1 MGATLESVL
10 ILLAA
15 AVLVVGVFRSLH
27 LPPLVGYLCVGL
39 VVGPHALGLIADSR
53 DTDHLAEFGV
63 VFLMF
68 SIGLEFSLPRLF
80 QMRRLVLGLGGAQ
93 VAVTMAL
100 VIGVTL
106 PFLDDWRAAF
116 AVAGALAMSST
127 AIVVRM
133 LADRMQLDT
142 PHGRAALGVLLMQ
155 DLAVVPLLIVIP
167 ALGGS
172 AETMAGALALA
183 ALKAAVV
190 LAVILFF
197 GQRLMRP
204 WFHAVARRRSHEL
217 FITNVLLI
225 TLGLAY
231 ITEIAGLSLA
241 LGAFLAGM
249 LISETEYRHQVE
261 EDIKPFREVLLGL
274 FFVTVGM
281 KLDLAVVAVNVL
293 AVAGVFGLTTL
304 AKFGIVFVL
313 ARAFGSPTGVAMRS
327 GLALA
332 QAGEFGLVL
341 IGLGAARDVVDP
353 VIAQVTTAG
362 MLLSMLLAPLLIQHS
377 DRLVLRFSK
386 AEWMLRSLQLHQV
399 AVQSLASERHII
411 ICGYGRTGQSLAR
424 FLQRAEVSYVALD
437 LDPDRVREAAA
448 AGETVVYGDASR
460 RETLVAAGISRAA
473 ALIISYS
480 DTASS
485 LKVLHVAHEVAPSVP
500 VVVRTADDTELDR
513 LTEAGAAEVVPETF
527 ESSLILASNALLLV
541 GVPVRRVL
549 TLLRDIRKERYRLL
563 RGFYSGATDEP
574 ADLDEAAQAR
584 LHSVTLSDAA
594 FAVGRSLGELAL
606 GATGVDVTAVR
617 RRNIRAEEPGPETR
631 LQGGDVVV
639 LLGTP
644 AALEAAEMRLL
655 QGTPARVTVLSG

>member
-1 MGATLESVL
+1 
-10 ILLAA
+10 
-15 AVLVVGVFRSLH
+15 
-27 LPPLVGYLCVGL
+27 
-39 VVGPHALGLIADSR
+39 
-53 DTDHLAEFGV
+53 
-63 VFLMF
+63 
-68 SIGLEFSLPRLF
+68 
-80 QMRRLVLGLGGAQ
+80 
-93 VAVTMAL
+93 
-100 VIGVTL
+100 
-106 PFLDDWRAAF
+106 
-116 AVAGALAMSST
+116 
-127 AIVVRM
+127 
-133 LADRMQLDT
+133 
-142 PHGRAALGVLLMQ
+142 
-155 DLAVVPLLIVIP
+155 
-167 ALGGS
+167 
-172 AETMAGALALA
+172 
-183 ALKAAVV
+183 
-190 LAVILFF
+190 
-197 GQRLMRP
+197 
-204 WFHAVARRRSHEL
+204 
-217 FITNVLLI
+217 
-225 TLGLAY
+225 
-231 ITEIAGLSLA
+231 
-241 LGAFLAGM
+241 
-249 LISETEYRHQVE
+249 
-261 EDIKPFREVLLGL
+261 
-274 FFVTVGM
+274 
-281 KLDLAVVAVNVL
+281 
-293 AVAGVFGLTTL
+293 
-304 AKFGIVFVL
+304 
-313 ARAFGSPTGVAMRS
+313 
-327 GLALA
+327 
-332 QAGEFGLVL
+332 
-341 IGLGAARDVVDP
+341 VDP

>member
-1 MGATLESVL
+1 MGTTLESVL

-15 AVLVVGVFRSLH
+15 AVLVVGVFRTLH

-39 VVGPHALGLIADSR
+39 LVGPHALGLIADSR

-80 QMRRLVLGLGGAQ
+80 QMRRMVLGLGGAQ

-100 VIGVTL
+100 IIAATL

-155 DLAVVPLLIVIP
+155 DLVVVPLLIVIP

-190 LAVILFF
+190 LSVILFF

-217 FITNVLLI
+217 FIANVLLI

-231 ITEIAGLSLA
+231 VTEIAGLSLA

-281 KLDLAVVAVNVL
+281 KLDLAVVTVNLL
-293 AVAGVFGLTTL
+293 AVAGVFALTTL
-304 AKFGIVFVL
+304 VKFAVVFAL
-313 ARAFGSPTGVAMRS
+313 ARAFGSPTGAAMRS

-353 VIAQVTTAG
+353 VVAQVTTAG

-377 DRLVLRFSK
+377 DRLVMRFSK
-386 AEWMLRSLQLHQV
+386 AEWMLRALQLHQV

-424 FLQRAEVSYVALD
+424 FLQRADVSYVALD

-485 LKVLHVAHEVAPSVP
+485 LKVLHVAHEVAPAVP

-513 LTEAGAAEVVPETF
+513 LTQAGAAEVVPETF

-549 TLLRDIRKERYRLL
+549 TLLRDVRKERYRLL

-584 LHSVTLSDAA
+584 LHSVALSDAA
-594 FAVGRSLGELAL
+594 YAVGRSLGELAM
-606 GATGVDVTAVR
+606 GATGADVTAVR
-617 RRNIRAEEPGPETR
+617 RRNIRAEDPGPETR

-655 QGTPARVTVLSG
+655 QGTPARVPPLSG

>member
-1 MGATLESVL
+1 MGATLETVL

-15 AVLVVGVFRSLH
+15 SVLVVGLFRTLS
-27 LPPLVGYLCVGL
+27 LPPLLGYLCVGL
-39 VVGPHALGLIADSR
+39 VAGPHALAWIEQSPT
-53 DTDHLAEFGV
+53 TDHLGELGV

-93 VAVTMAL
+93 VALTMTA
-100 VIGVTL
+100 VIAATL
-106 PFLDDWRAAF
+106 PVLGAWPAAF
-116 AVAGALAMSST
+116 ALAGALTMSST

-142 PHGRAALGVLLMQ
+142 PHGRAAMGILLMQ
-155 DLAVVPLLIVIP
+155 DLAVVPLLIIVP

-172 AETMAGALALA
+172 AETMANALAFA
-183 ALKAAVV
+183 ALKAAIV
-190 LAVILFF
+190 LGVILFL

-217 FITNVLLI
+217 FIANVLLI

-231 ITEIAGLSLA
+231 VTEIAGLSLA

-261 EDIKPFREVLLGL
+261 DDIKPFREVLLGL

-281 KLDLAVVAVNVL
+281 KLDLATVAVNAL
-293 AVAGVFGLTTL
+293 AVAGVFLLTSVL
-304 AKFGIVFVL
+304 KFAIIFALG
-313 ARAFGSPTGVAMRS
+313 RAFGSPTGAAMRTA
-327 GLALA
+327 LAVA

-341 IGLGAARDVVDP
+341 IGLGASNGVVDP
-353 VIAQVTTAG
+353 VVAQVALAG
-362 MLLSMLLAPLLIQHS
+362 MLLSMLVAPLLIQHS

-386 AEWMLRSLQLHQV
+386 SEWMLRSLQLHQV
-399 AVQSLASERHII
+399 AVQSLASDRHIV
-411 ICGYGRTGQSLAR
+411 ICGFGRTGQSLAR
-424 FLQRAEVSYVALD
+424 FLQRAGVSYVALD

-473 ALIISYS
+473 ALVISYA

-485 LKVLHVAHEVAPSVP
+485 LKVLHVAHEVAPEVP
-500 VVVRTADDTELDR
+500 VVVRTADDAELDR
-513 LTEAGAAEVVPETF
+513 LTQAGAAEVVPETF

-549 TLLRDIRKERYRLL
+549 TLLRDVRKERYRLL
-563 RGFYSGATDEP
+563 RGFYSGATDET
-574 ADLDEAAQAR
+574 ANVEEAAQSR
-584 LHSVTLSDAA
+584 LHSVTLSESAYAA
-594 FAVGRSLGELAL
+594 GRTLGELAI
-606 GATGVDVTAVR
+606 GTTGVDVTAVR
-617 RRNIRAEEPGPETR
+617 RRGIRAEEPGPETR
-631 LQGGDVVV
+631 LQIGDVVV
-639 LLGTP
+639 LLGRP
-644 AALEAAEMRLL
+644 EQLEAAEMRLL
-655 QGTPARVTVLSG
+655 QGLATRSSTLSG

>member
-15 AVLVVGVFRSLH
+15 AVLVVGVFRTLQ
-27 LPPLVGYLCVGL
+27 LPPLVGYLFVGL

-93 VAVTMAL
+93 VAATMVL
-100 VIGVTL
+100 VIAVTL

-190 LAVILFF
+190 LAVILFL

-217 FITNVLLI
+217 FIANVLLI

-293 AVAGVFGLTTL
+293 AVAGVFALTTL

-341 IGLGAARDVVDP
+341 MGLAAARGVVDP

-386 AEWMLRSLQLHQV
+386 AEWLLRSLQLHQV

-473 ALIISYS
+473 ALIISYA

-549 TLLRDIRKERYRLL
+549 TLLRDIRRERYRLL

-655 QGTPARVTVLSG
+655 QGTPARVATLSG

>member
-1 MGATLESVL
+1 
-10 ILLAA
+10 
-15 AVLVVGVFRSLH
+15 
-27 LPPLVGYLCVGL
+27 
-39 VVGPHALGLIADSR
+39 
-53 DTDHLAEFGV
+53 
-63 VFLMF
+63 
-68 SIGLEFSLPRLF
+68 
-80 QMRRLVLGLGGAQ
+80 
-93 VAVTMAL
+93 
-100 VIGVTL
+100 
-106 PFLDDWRAAF
+106 
-116 AVAGALAMSST
+116 
-127 AIVVRM
+127 
-133 LADRMQLDT
+133 
-142 PHGRAALGVLLMQ
+142 
-155 DLAVVPLLIVIP
+155 
-167 ALGGS
+167 
-172 AETMAGALALA
+172 
-183 ALKAAVV
+183 
-190 LAVILFF
+190 
-197 GQRLMRP
+197 
-204 WFHAVARRRSHEL
+204 
-217 FITNVLLI
+217 
-225 TLGLAY
+225 
-231 ITEIAGLSLA
+231 
-241 LGAFLAGM
+241 
-249 LISETEYRHQVE
+249 
-261 EDIKPFREVLLGL
+261 
-274 FFVTVGM
+274 M

-399 AVQSLASERHII
+399 AVQSLASERHLI

>member
-1 MGATLESVL
+1 MGTTLESVL

-15 AVLVVGVFRSLH
+15 AVLVVGVFRTLQ

-39 VVGPHALGLIADSR
+39 LVGPHALGLIADSR

-80 QMRRLVLGLGGAQ
+80 QMRRMVLGLGGAQ

-100 VIGVTL
+100 IIAATL

-155 DLAVVPLLIVIP
+155 DLVVVPLLIVIP

-190 LAVILFF
+190 LSVILFF

-217 FITNVLLI
+217 FIANVLLI

-231 ITEIAGLSLA
+231 VTEIAGLSLA

-281 KLDLAVVAVNVL
+281 KLDLAVVTVNLL
-293 AVAGVFGLTTL
+293 AVAGVFALTTL
-304 AKFGIVFVL
+304 VKFAVVFAL
-313 ARAFGSPTGVAMRS
+313 ARAFGSPTGAAMRS

-353 VIAQVTTAG
+353 VVAQVTTAG

-377 DRLVLRFSK
+377 DRLVMRFSK
-386 AEWMLRSLQLHQV
+386 AEWMLRALQLHQV

-424 FLQRAEVSYVALD
+424 FLQRADVSYVALD

-485 LKVLHVAHEVAPSVP
+485 LKVLHVAHEVAPAVP

-513 LTEAGAAEVVPETF
+513 LTQAGAAEVVPETF

-549 TLLRDIRKERYRLL
+549 TLLRDVRKERYRLL

-584 LHSVTLSDAA
+584 LHSVALSDAA
-594 FAVGRSLGELAL
+594 YAVGRSLGELAM
-606 GATGVDVTAVR
+606 GATGADVTAVR
-617 RRNIRAEEPGPETR
+617 RRNIRAEDPGPETR

-655 QGTPARVTVLSG
+655 QGTPARVPPLSG